1 MLRRIWGDYVK
12 AFWYNSERKNVCGIR
27 IKELRKQK
35 KLSTKQLEIMANL
48 AGYDFI
54 TQNAITKAELGIRFI
69 PDYEVA
75 IFAELLD
82 TTPAYLL
89 NFENK
94 SDELK

>member
-1 MLRRIWGDYVK
+1 MK
-12 AFWYNSERKNVCGIR
+12 AFWYNEERKNVCGIR
-27 IKELRKQK
+27 IKELRKEK

-48 AGYDFI
+48 AGYTEI

-82 TTPAYLL
+82 TTPSYLL
-89 NFENK
+89 QC
-94 SDELK
+94 SDSVK